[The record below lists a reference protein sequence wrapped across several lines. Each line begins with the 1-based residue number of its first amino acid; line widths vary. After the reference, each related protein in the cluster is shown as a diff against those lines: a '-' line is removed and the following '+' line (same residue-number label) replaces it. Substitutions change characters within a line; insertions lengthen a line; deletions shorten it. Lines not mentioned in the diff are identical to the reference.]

1 MPRFFRSQDPRHSQ
15 SVLAVVDEQN
25 STYRAYLEGFGPM
38 QHEDRS
44 LGPGPI
50 ADALNADHKG
60 QFFEECRY
68 GMGIFCPRM
77 NFSAGGEGPPVDTY
91 YAREWSSAVS
101 AVSVLTQ
108 RMAEVFRYVEPSV
121 GSNLHAFGHELRQL
135 LVLGCT
141 EVESSLRAILRA
153 NAYSAGAGDRTADF
167 VKLCKPLRLSEWSV
181 RPTMHPAFPAV
192 APFRDWDDSRPT
204 QSLAWYDAYNA
215 VKHDRESNFHRA
227 TLLNAVTA
235 VAAAYV
241 LLWAQFG
248 KADQRAFLGLSE
260 FKAEALPSFSAG
272 ERYVRPFDKG
282 VWVATNFFT

>member
-1 MPRFFRSQDPRHSQ
+1 M
-15 SVLAVVDEQN
+15 QN
-25 STYRAYLEGFGPM
+25 
-38 QHEDRS
+38 EDRS
-44 LGPGPI
+44 LGPGPV
-50 ADALNADHKG
+50 ADALDTALQG
-60 QFFEECRY
+60 RFEECRY
-68 GMGIFCPRM
+68 GAGVFCRRM
-77 NFSAGGEGPPVDTY
+77 NFSAGREGPPVDKY

-108 RMAEVFRYVEPSV
+108 RMAEVFRYVEPSA

-141 EVESSLRAILRA
+141 EVESSFRAILRA
-153 NAYSAGAGDRTADF
+153 NAYAGSGDRTVDF

-192 APFRDWDDSRPT
+192 APFRDWNDSCPT
-204 QSLAWYDAYNA
+204 QSLVWYDAYNA
-215 VKHDRESNFHRA
+215 VKHDRESNFHHA

-248 KADQRAFLGLSE
+248 EADQRAFLGLSE

-272 ERYVRPFDKG
+272 ERYVPPFDKG
-282 VWVATNFFT
+282 AWVATNFFT